1 MPAFLGG
8 LDQIKKTTL
17 NWVKKEI
24 VIIGGANGSGKTT
37 FAKTF
42 IKKYPYDFINADEI
56 AKELNPKD
64 LNSVKLQA
72 GKIFFKKIQTLINE
86 KRNFVV
92 ESTLSGK
99 YLIKLIHEVKEKGY
113 LVKIIYLFLH
123 EPEVCINRI
132 KERVLKGGHYVPDE
146 DVIRRYYRSKKNFWT
161 VYKQLADKWSLVYNS
176 EKQFIEIVKG
186 SKDNYSI
193 KNLQLFK
200 TFINDIK
207 K

>member
-1 MPAFLGG
+1 M
-8 LDQIKKTTL
+8 
-17 NWVKKEI
+17 KKEI
-24 VIIGGANGSGKTT
+24 IIIGGANGSGKTT

-56 AKELNPKD
+56 AKELSPDD
-64 LNSVKLQA
+64 LTKSQLEA
-72 GKIFFKKIQTLINE
+72 GKIFFKKIDKLIN
-86 KRNFVV
+86 KNKSFIV

-99 YLIKLIHEVKEKGY
+99 YLLRLIHKVKEKSY

-161 VYKQLADKWSLVYNS
+161 VYKQLADKWSIVYNS